1 MTFHPAV
8 QAWFDATF
16 REPTPAQ
23 RAAWPL
29 IAAGEHTLLVA
40 PTGSGKTLAAFL
52 ALIDRL
58 LTCPPP
64 SAEPPSAASGPRAG
78 AGVRVLYVSPLK
90 ALNHDIQRNLDAPLA
105 GIVRVAAERGEA
117 LPALRT
123 AVRTGDTLAN
133 ERHRMSR
140 TPPDILI
147 TTPESLYLLLTSPKA
162 RDMLRTVEAVV
173 VDEIHAVAGTKR
185 GTHLALSLERL
196 EELTARPFQRIGLSA
211 TQRPLDEIARF
222 LGGVGRA
229 VAIVDAGMVKPMD
242 LRVESV
248 TADFA
253 ERAPDDSIWND
264 IERRV
269 LELIRA
275 NRTTLVFVNTR
286 RATER
291 LTRRLNEL
299 QAEVVRGDL
308 ARDGVVEQADVV
320 RGELARD
327 GVVEQ
332 RDIVPGELVHD
343 AAVEG
348 DIARAHHGSL
358 SREER
363 LAVEAALKSGA
374 LRAVVATGSLEL
386 GIDIGS
392 VDLVIQIESP
402 GGIARG
408 IQRVGRSGHL
418 VGQTSVGRIIPKW
431 RGDVVEAAAVAR
443 GMREGDVE
451 TTRVP
456 RNPLDV
462 LAQQVVAMSAVDEW
476 SLDALYALVRRAHP
490 YRELPRAHFDG
501 VVAMLAGKYP
511 AEEFGELRPRVVV
524 DRQRG
529 TLRGRAGASTLAL
542 IGGGTI
548 PDRGLFPVL
557 HAARGTRLGELDE
570 ELVSE
575 TRPGDT
581 ILRGARVWRGSEI
594 SPNQVF
600 VTEAAGGVPTL
611 PFWKGDGPGRTY
623 ELGRRV
629 GRLLDATG
637 ARLDDPGVLEWLAA
651 EYALDPNAAASLHAY
666 LSGQARAAARPG
678 ERRVV
683 VESYRDE
690 LGDRRVL
697 VHAPF
702 GRPVLQPWALALV
715 EAICRDGA
723 CGDVSVTDDGIA
735 IRFPEQDARPPLDLL
750 RRVTRANVRDL
761 LLANLSR
768 SRLFAA
774 RFRENA
780 QRALLLPRRGPGRR
794 TPLWLQRLRAA
805 DLLEVARKYD
815 DFPIVHETVREI
827 LEDHFDLPH
836 LIEVVGG
843 VEDGAIE
850 VVLRETDGPS
860 PFATALAVS
869 LLGAFIEEEDRQQPE
884 YREVMLS
891 LDRALLRE
899 LLGTTSLRDLL
910 DSRAIAEVEA
920 RLQRTAPDR
929 RARDRD
935 EVEELLLR
943 LGHLSEAE
951 LAARTRGGDAP
962 AFVRQLEREGRA
974 RRTPDGRWAAVE
986 ETASRDHLVR
996 RYLRT
1001 HGPVTKAELE
1011 ERFGVALDDVLDQLE
1026 REGVVTAGEF
1036 RPGGEGT
1043 EWVNVRVLE
1052 EIHRVSLALLRREI
1066 EPRDPATYAR
1076 FLLRWHGLAS
1086 RDRDVAEVLD
1096 QLQGVWLPVEV
1107 WERDVLPAR
1116 VAGYQ
1121 VSQLDAACAAGEF
1134 VWLARRAGDQAKP
1147 RVAFFR
1153 REDLALLVAPPEIA
1167 VSDPAAAVLGRLAAR
1182 GASFLRELA
1191 VALERST
1198 REVLEALWECVWAGL
1213 VTNDAFEPLRAAPR
1227 PNDLGGGEAGGPEH
1241 TARDA
1246 SRAAKRRAARALK
1259 AGAGR
1264 WSLVWEWRG
1273 AGARGASALAPA
1285 VPATIADRAHPPIE
1299 VKDQARAE
1307 AWARVLLDRH
1317 GVVAYEHFAS
1327 EETGLAWSA
1336 VADVL
1341 RRMELRGDVRRG
1353 HFVGGFST
1361 TQFANR
1367 SAVERLRDPG
1377 DEAEVRLIAAMDP
1390 ANPYGAALA
1399 FPLEGVARIPGA
1411 YLVLAGGIPALRA
1424 EAGGKRLVPVSD
1436 LDDAHLTAAVGALP
1450 AMLRV
1455 PSPYRGRRLE
1465 VDRYG
1470 DAPAAR
1476 SAATTALAAAG
1487 FEESGDAMI
1496 LWPSR
1501 AQG

>member
-16 REPTPAQ
+16 AEPTPAQ
-23 RAAWPL
+23 RAAWPR
-29 IAAGEHTLLVA
+29 IAEGSHTLLVA

-58 LTCPPP
+58 LRD
-64 SAEPPSAASGPRAG
+64 PREG
-78 AGVRVLYVSPLK
+78 GGVRVLYVSPLK
-90 ALNHDIQRNLDAPLA
+90 ALDHDIQRNLDAPLA

-117 LPALRT
+117 FPALRT

-133 ERHRMSR
+133 ERHRMTR

-147 TTPESLYLLLTSPKA
+147 TTPESLYLLLTSPRA
-162 RDMLRTVEAVV
+162 REMLRTVEAVV

-211 TQRPLDEIARF
+211 TQRPLNEIARF

-242 LRVESV
+242 LLVESV

-264 IERRV
+264 IEPRV

-299 QAEVVRGDL
+299 AEEAGVRGDL
-308 ARDGVVEQADVV
+308 APDDVGRQGDVV
-320 RGELARD
+320 RGEPAHD
-327 GVVEQ
+327 EVV
-332 RDIVPGELVHD
+332 RPDIV
-343 AAVEG
+343 
-348 DIARAHHGSL
+348 RAHHGSL

-392 VDLVIQIESP
+392 IDLVIQIESP

-542 IGGGTI
+542 ISGGTI

-581 ILRGARVWRGSEI
+581 IVLGARLWRVSEI
-594 SPNQVF
+594 TPNQVF

-666 LSGQARAAARPG
+666 LSGQARAAALPG

-735 IRFPEQDARPPLDLL
+735 LRFPEQDARPPLDLL
-750 RRVTRANVRDL
+750 LRVTRANVRDL

-843 VEDGAIE
+843 VEDGTIE

-910 DSRAIAEVEA
+910 DPRAIAEVEA

-986 ETASRDHLVR
+986 ETTSRDHLVR

-1011 ERFGVALDDVLDQLE
+1011 ERFGAALDHVLDQLE

-1043 EWVNVRVLE
+1043 EWVSVRVLE

-1086 RDRDVAEVLD
+1086 RDREVAEVLD

-1121 VSQLDAACAAGEF
+1121 MSQLDAACAAGEF

-1167 VSDPAAAVLGRLAAR
+1167 VSDLAHAVLDALATR
-1182 GASFLRELA
+1182 GASFLRD
-1191 VALERST
+1191 VAIRLGRPSS
-1198 REVLEALWECVWAGL
+1198 EVLEALWECVWAGL
-1213 VTNDAFEPLRAAPR
+1213 VTNDAFDPLRSAPR
-1227 PNDLGGGEAGGPEH
+1227 PHDLGADGGPSDRVDPAQ

-1246 SRAAKRRAARALK
+1246 SRTARRRAARALK

-1264 WSLVWEWRG
+1264 WAVVWDGAAVPG
-1273 AGARGASALAPA
+1273 AGAIAPA
-1285 VPATIADRAHPPIE
+1285 LDAVQE
-1299 VKDQARAE
+1299 QSRAE
-1307 AWARVLLDRH
+1307 SWARVLLDRH

-1336 VADVL
+1336 VRDVL
-1341 RRMELRGDVRRG
+1341 RRLELRGDVRRG
-1353 HFVGGFST
+1353 HFVDGFSA
-1361 TQFANR
+1361 TQFAHR
-1367 SAVERLRDPG
+1367 TAVERLRDPG
-1377 DEAEVRLIAAMDP
+1377 DESEVRLVAAMDP

-1424 EAGGKRLVPVSD
+1424 EAGGKRLVPVGD

-1455 PSPYRGRRLE
+1455 PSPYRGRRLA

-1501 AQG
+1501 ARG